1 MDRATLP
8 HTTRSRLQGTLGG
21 RLRGVVIHG
30 SEARGDA
37 RNDRAVD
44 VRVPLDGPV
53 HLGDDLDPIVHSLYP
68 LQLEVDRIIEAFPVA
83 YEDYEAGRL
92 PIYRNAKREG
102 VLL

>member
-1 MDRATLP
+1 MDRASLLDEI
-8 HTTRSRLQGTLGG
+8 RSHLQRTFGR

-37 RNDRAVD
+37 KNDNDVD
-44 VRVPLDGPV
+44 VLVLLDGPV
-53 HLGDDLDPIVHSLYP
+53 HLDDDLDRILHSLHP
-68 LQLEVDRIIEAFPVA
+68 LQLEVDRIIEAFPVT
-83 YEDYEAGRL
+83 YEDYETGRL